1 MLMLLVAGF
10 LIPLIYN
17 IRQTLS
23 SFLMLKSFPLI
34 SNHPMGNKDT
44 KTEEKEEV
52 KTQKKVTKINGE
64 SQLINSKV
72 VEQMKKHLP
81 KEHREADWNLSYSTK
96 TKGKN
101 IQLFHQCLHGKG
113 ANLMFIKSTTSNHIF
128 GAYASQGWKLS
139 TDFYGDSSTF
149 LFSFSK
155 EEEKLYTYKPASYNN
170 NFQYFNYGSKW
181 NKFNGIGIGGLM
193 KHFQLS
199 IDEEFL
205 VGKTMPRLMTFPNC
219 PTLCHA
225 SSASDSPDEN
235 ANPNFEIETFEVFTF
250 PLTEQQILDLEYEK
264 QNKDARLGEIDVD
277 INKFILESAG
287 VTKDEAREDAF

>member
-1 MLMLLVAGF
+1 MKLTF
-10 LIPLIYN
+10 
-17 IRQTLS
+17 
-23 SFLMLKSFPLI
+23 FK
-34 SNHPMGNKDT
+34 NHPMGNKDT
-44 KTEEKEEV
+44 KTMEEEV
-52 KTQKKVTKINGE
+52 KIQQKKQIKINGE
-64 SQLINSKV
+64 SQLINTKIA
-72 VEQMKKHLP
+72 EQMKKHLP

-113 ANLMFIKSTTSNHIF
+113 ANLMFIKPTTSNHVF
-128 GAYASQGWKLS
+128 GAYVSQGWKLS

-149 LFSFSK
+149 LFSFLI

-219 PTLCHA
+219 PTLCHP

-235 ANPNFEIETFEVFTF
+235 ANPNFEIEMFEVFTF

-264 QNKDARLGEIDVD
+264 QNKDARLGEIDTD